1 LFEKPGR
8 DWLMY
13 VEDIGS
19 SAEKIVRYTQGL
31 TFEEFCSNTMVYD
44 ATLRNFELIGEA
56 ANHIPADVR
65 GAHPQISWR
74 EMINLRNKLIHGYLG
89 IDDEVLWDIVRN
101 DVPSLL
107 ANLAAVK
114 PS

>member
-1 LFEKPGR
+1 
-8 DWLMY
+8 M
-13 VEDIGS
+13 S
-19 SAEKIVRYTQGL
+19 SFSGMR
-31 TFEEFCSNTMVYD
+31 
-44 ATLRNFELIGEA
+44 
-56 ANHIPADVR
+56 
-65 GAHPQISWR
+65 
-74 EMINLRNKLIHGYLG
+74 RNKLIHGYLG

>member
-8 DWLMY
+8 EW
-13 VEDIGS
+13 
-19 SAEKIVRYTQGL
+19 
-31 TFEEFCSNTMVYD
+31 
-44 ATLRNFELIGEA
+44 LIGEA

-65 GAHPQISWR
+65 DAYPQISWR

-89 IDDEVLWDIVRN
+89 IDDEVLWDIVKN